1 MTRQLIAFVVAL
13 VVAAPALLAA
23 QGIPVSFIWELQGDE
38 LILVVEA
45 DEDVSDLALSVTP
58 ERGREVTFERSSLRA
73 SQVWR
78 EAIGAPAATTNYE
91 LLIAGDYADERGT
104 LVYEFTVSVAEAL
117 SFDVDEST
125 FDAAGR
131 RFTLTMNQPADR
143 VEILVRGES
152 GNTIAERV
160 IRFSGESAGTPL
172 VITWTQADERTLT
185 VDVKAVAE
193 SGAWASHQYI
203 PWAVEFDAVHVN
215 FASGSSDIPPTD
227 EPMLRDRY
235 TQVAATAERVAEF
248 VQVELYVGGYTD
260 TVGNG
265 ADNQSLSEARARALG
280 RWFRDQGWTL
290 PIYYQGF
297 GESALAVAT
306 DDNVDEP
313 ANRRAI
319 FILTTQTPPTSA
331 NIPRSSW
338 RQLD

>member
-1 MTRQLIAFVVAL
+1 MIKQLVACIVAIAFT
-13 VVAAPALLAA
+13 APSLLSA
-23 QGIPVSFIWELQGDE
+23 QGIPVSFVWELQGDE

-45 DEDVSDLALSVTP
+45 DEDIGDLELSITP
-58 ERGREVTFERSSLRA
+58 ARGRETTFERSSLA
-73 SQVWR
+73 SGQVWR
-78 EAIGAPAATTNYE
+78 EAIDAPAITTDYE
-91 LLIAGDYADERGT
+91 LLIAGDYADERGS
-104 LVYEFTVSVAEAL
+104 LAYEFTVSVAEAL

-125 FDAAGR
+125 FDADAR
-131 RFTLTMNQPADR
+131 RFTLTMNQPAER
-143 VEILVRGES
+143 VEIVVRGES

-160 IRFSGESAGTPL
+160 IRFSGEPAGTPL
-172 VITWTQADERTLT
+172 LITWTQTDERTLT
-185 VDVKAVAE
+185 VDVKAVAQ

-215 FASGSSDIPPTD
+215 FASGSSDIPPAD
-227 EPMLRDRY
+227 EPMLQDRY
-235 TQVAATAERVAEF
+235 TQVFATAQRVAEF
-248 VQVELYVGGYTD
+248 VQVELYVAGYTD

-265 ADNQSLSEARARALG
+265 SDNQSLSEARARSLG
-280 RWFRDQGWTL
+280 QWFRAHGWTL

-338 RQLD
+338 RSLN